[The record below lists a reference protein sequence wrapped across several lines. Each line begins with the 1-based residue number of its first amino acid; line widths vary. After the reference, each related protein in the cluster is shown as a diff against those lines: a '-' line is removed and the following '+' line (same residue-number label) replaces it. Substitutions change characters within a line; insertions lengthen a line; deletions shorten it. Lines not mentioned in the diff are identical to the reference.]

1 MVIILTGSEAIRC
14 EIETG
19 IYGDRL
25 VEISGQGIKENDLII
40 TGIKKDSG
48 RKMKT
53 APWQSKSGR

>member
-25 VEISGQGIKENDLII
+25 VEISGQGIK
-40 TGIKKDSG
+40 
-48 RKMKT
+48 KMI
-53 APWQSKSGR
+53 